1 MKALVEGGFKEAT
14 ERSVE
19 WDDVNEQTF
28 VSFWQFVYSGD
39 YETPEQLL
47 PPESGPT
54 ASHTKADRFDAQS
67 GVCSRPEQSEPEVLE
82 PDQEGLIQPFEVE
95 SWGFIASS
103 NKCCKKCKCCKKK
116 KPHQWYEDT
125 VVKEEIPYTGI
136 KRRTNKEMLWDDFVR
151 SWRMDLS
158 VFTKKDTFDTGGGP
172 GVDTLIHHGRVYVL
186 ADRYG
191 IGRLMDVSLQKLHQA
206 LVKSKVPETNL
217 NDIVAMVRFCYA
229 ELVPERLRRLV
240 VHYISCNLETLWKIK
255 EFQELVE
262 DYGNLARALVG
273 SMLLRLD

>member
-1 MKALVEGGFKEAT
+1 METISKKSVATSAPFRFIVGPERQNFTIHSYLISEQSPVLKALVEGGFKEAT

-82 PDQEGLIQPFEVE
+82 PDQEGLIKPFEVD
-95 SWGFIASS
+95 SWGFIASSNRTS

-116 KPHQWYEDT
+116 KPHQ
-125 VVKEEIPYTGI
+125 
-136 KRRTNKEMLWDDFVR
+136 
-151 SWRMDLS
+151 
-158 VFTKKDTFDTGGGP
+158 
-172 GVDTLIHHGRVYVL
+172 
-186 ADRYG
+186 
-191 IGRLMDVSLQKLHQA
+191 
-206 LVKSKVPETNL
+206 
-217 NDIVAMVRFCYA
+217 
-229 ELVPERLRRLV
+229 
-240 VHYISCNLETLWKIK
+240 
-255 EFQELVE
+255 
-262 DYGNLARALVG
+262 
-273 SMLLRLD
+273 